1 MIDARQTVTVLFG
14 GKSPEH
20 WVSVKSGL
28 FVLLHLDSKRYL
40 ARGVYFDQTGKPA
53 SAAVCREAIATFF
66 ARNEVSFFGPG
77 ENAPADDICA
87 WLQDCAHPAGD
98 ACFRNEGQ
106 GDWGIF
112 LPVFHGQGGED
123 GSIQGFLEFL
133 GLPYGGCNLEG
144 SALGID
150 KILTKQCC
158 QAAGLDVAPWA
169 AVDSAAWAKDAN
181 ACLERCRPLGL
192 PLFIK
197 PARLGSSIG
206 LSRITRFDDLA
217 PAIQSALSWDNRI
230 LIEAQ
235 VKGIEYGI
243 GIVGDRSRPMI
254 SAIAESTLRADS
266 FDYEAKYS
274 ADALDDIV
282 PARLDEAAT
291 AQLQDFA
298 LQVWRALDMQGI
310 ARIDCF
316 LGPQGPVLNEVNTM
330 PGLSTWAPFVMAWR
344 HIGILAPDLMDLI
357 VREALDRRLMAEKK
371 RISRKPAGTS

>member
-1 MIDARQTVTVLFG
+1 MTDTRQTVTVLFG

-20 WVSVKSGL
+20 WISVKSGL
-28 FVLLHLDSKRYL
+28 FALLHLHPDRYR
-40 ARGVYFDQTGKPA
+40 ARGVYFDQTGRPA
-53 SAAVCREAIATFF
+53 SAAVCREIIATFF
-66 ARNEVSFFGPG
+66 ARNEVAFFGPG
-77 ENAPADDICA
+77 EQAPSDDICT
-87 WLQDCAHPAGD
+87 WLQQRVHPAGETFLRD
-98 ACFRNEGQ
+98 GGQ
-106 GDWGIF
+106 GDWGIS

-123 GSIQGFLEFL
+123 GSIQGALEFM

-158 QAAGLDVAPWA
+158 EAAGLTVAPWTI
-169 AVDSAAWAKDAN
+169 VDSVSWAKDADD
-181 ACLERCRPLGL
+181 CLARCRALNF

-206 LSRITRFDDLA
+206 ISRVTRPEDLA
-217 PAIQSALSWDNRI
+217 DAIQSALTWDSRI
-230 LIEAQ
+230 LVEAQ

-243 GIVGDRSRPMI
+243 GIVGNRSQPMI

-274 ADALDDIV
+274 DDALDDIV
-282 PARLDEAAT
+282 PARLDAAAT
-291 AQLQDFA
+291 AGLQHFA
-298 LQVWRALDMQGI
+298 LQVWRALDMQGL

-316 LGPQGPVLNEVNTM
+316 LGADGHPILNEVNTM
-330 PGLSTWAPFVMAWR
+330 PGLSAWAPFVIAWR

-357 VREALDRRLMAEKK
+357 VREATA
-371 RISRKPAGTS
+371 RKPISKQP